1 MTSLSS
7 LTWSKDEDGRHSNR
21 VIMLFYL
28 HNGPHVYKFT
38 FNGYWI
44 ILWFYCKLFSED
56 FGFGSVTPWGPQ
68 TPIRDSLE
76 DDAVQKCDSDLG
88 IMCMYDPL

>member
-76 DDAVQKCDSDLG
+76 DDAVQKCD
-88 IMCMYDPL
+88 YDPL

>member
-38 FNGYWI
+38 FNGY
-44 ILWFYCKLFSED
+44 
-56 FGFGSVTPWGPQ
+56 
-68 TPIRDSLE
+68 
-76 DDAVQKCDSDLG
+76 
-88 IMCMYDPL
+88 

>member
-28 HNGPHVYKFT
+28 HNGPHVYKFKFT
-38 FNGYWI
+38 T
-44 ILWFYCKLFSED
+44 LFSED
-56 FGFGSVTPWGPQ
+56 FGFGCCT
-68 TPIRDSLE
+68 E
-76 DDAVQKCDSDLG
+76 
-88 IMCMYDPL
+88 M